1 MIDIDEKLNVSELL
15 RVYGALLTPHQA
27 EIMRQYYDCDISLF
41 EIASDLDVS
50 RQAVR
55 DVLVRS
61 VKTLKDV
68 DKKLRL
74 IERSSCILDAINA
87 AKEDAKK
94 GNVGAAIER
103 LDDAV
108 ALLEEEYGIRQ
119 FVGKT
124 ESRFFEN
131 A

>member
-15 RVYGALLTPHQA
+15 RVYGALLTSHQA
-27 EIMRQYYDCDISLF
+27 EIMRQYYD
-41 EIASDLDVS
+41 SDLDVS

-61 VKTLKDV
+61 VKTLKDA

-94 GNVGAAIER
+94 GNVDAAIER

-108 ALLEEEYGIRQ
+108 ALLEE
-119 FVGKT
+119 
-124 ESRFFEN
+124 
-131 A
+131 

>member
-1 MIDIDEKLNVSELL
+1 MTVKVKAFTVVFFMIDIDEKLNVSELL

-41 EIASDLDVS
+41 EIASDLDIS

-74 IERSSCILDAINA
+74 IERSSYILDAINA

-94 GNVGAAIER
+94 GNVGAVIER

-108 ALLEEEYGIRQ
+108 ALLEE
-119 FVGKT
+119 
-124 ESRFFEN
+124 
-131 A
+131 

>member
-55 DVLVRS
+55 D
-61 VKTLKDV
+61 
-68 DKKLRL
+68 
-74 IERSSCILDAINA
+74 
-87 AKEDAKK
+87 
-94 GNVGAAIER
+94 
-103 LDDAV
+103 
-108 ALLEEEYGIRQ
+108 
-119 FVGKT
+119 
-124 ESRFFEN
+124 EN
-131 A
+131 AERRRQKTSPYRKVFLHSGRDKRGKGRREKGKRRRCD

>member
-68 DKKLRL
+68 DKKTSPYRKVFLHFGCDKRG
-74 IERSSCILDAINA
+74 
-87 AKEDAKK
+87 K
-94 GNVGAAIER
+94 GR
-103 LDDAV
+103 R
-108 ALLEEEYGIRQ
+108 EE
-119 FVGKT
+119 GK
-124 ESRFFEN
+124 RRRCD
-131 A
+131 

>member
-41 EIASDLDVS
+41 EIASELDVS

-68 DKKLRL
+68 DQKLRL
-74 IERSSCILDAINA
+74 VEKSSRIKDAISA
-87 AKEDAKK
+87 AKEEAKK
-94 GNVGAAIER
+94 GMVDVAIQR

-108 ALLEEEYGIRQ
+108 ALLEE
-119 FVGKT
+119 
-124 ESRFFEN
+124 
-131 A
+131 

>member
-1 MIDIDEKLNVSELL
+1 MTVKVKAFTVVFFMIDIDEKLNVSELL
-15 RVYGALLTPHQA
+15 RVYGALLTSHQA

-108 ALLEEEYGIRQ
+108 ALLEE
-119 FVGKT
+119 
-124 ESRFFEN
+124 
-131 A
+131 

>member
-41 EIASDLDVS
+41 EIASDLYVS

-94 GNVGAAIER
+94 GNVAAAIER

-108 ALLEEEYGIRQ
+108 ALLEE
-119 FVGKT
+119 
-124 ESRFFEN
+124 
-131 A
+131 

>member
-1 MIDIDEKLNVSELL
+1 MTVKVKAFTVVFFMIDIDEKLNVSELL
-15 RVYGALLTPHQA
+15 RVYGALLTSHQA

-94 GNVGAAIER
+94 GNVDAAIER

-108 ALLEEEYGIRQ
+108 ALLEE
-119 FVGKT
+119 
-124 ESRFFEN
+124 
-131 A
+131 

>member
-1 MIDIDEKLNVSELL
+1 MVDIDEKLNVSELL
-15 RVYGALLTPHQA
+15 RVYGTLLTPHQA

-50 RQAVR
+50 RQAIR

-74 IERSSCILDAINA
+74 IEKNARIKDVLNSIDDAVKSCDTEKASTLISS
-87 AKEDAKK
+87 
-94 GNVGAAIER
+94 
-103 LDDAV
+103 AV
-108 ALLEEEYGIRQ
+108 ALLEE
-119 FVGKT
+119 
-124 ESRFFEN
+124 
-131 A
+131 

>member
-1 MIDIDEKLNVSELL
+1 MPVKVKAFTVVFFMIDIDEKLNVSELL
-15 RVYGALLTPHQA
+15 RVYGALLTSHQA

-68 DKKLRL
+68 DNKLRL

-94 GNVGAAIER
+94 GNVDAAIER

-108 ALLEEEYGIRQ
+108 ALLEE
-119 FVGKT
+119 
-124 ESRFFEN
+124 
-131 A
+131 

>member
-1 MIDIDEKLNVSELL
+1 MTVKVKAFTVVFFMIDIDEKLNVSELL

-27 EIMRQYYDCDISLF
+27 EVMRQYYDCDISLF

-94 GNVGAAIER
+94 GNVDAAIER

-108 ALLEEEYGIRQ
+108 ALLEE
-119 FVGKT
+119 
-124 ESRFFEN
+124 
-131 A
+131 

>member
-1 MIDIDEKLNVSELL
+1 MTVKVKAFTVVFFMIDIDEKLNVSELL

-74 IERSSCILDAINA
+74 IERSSNILDAINA

-94 GNVGAAIER
+94 GNVDAAIER

-108 ALLEEEYGIRQ
+108 ALLEE
-119 FVGKT
+119 
-124 ESRFFEN
+124 
-131 A
+131 

>member
-15 RVYGALLTPHQA
+15 RVYGALLTSHQA

-68 DKKLRL
+68 DKKTSPYRKVFLHSGRDK
-74 IERSSCILDAINA
+74 RGKGRR
-87 AKEDAKK
+87 KE
-94 GNVGAAIER
+94 
-103 LDDAV
+103 
-108 ALLEEEYGIRQ
+108 
-119 FVGKT
+119 GK
-124 ESRFFEN
+124 RRRCD
-131 A
+131 

>member
-41 EIASDLDVS
+41 EIASDFAVS

-61 VKTLKDV
+61 VKTLKDI
-68 DKKLRL
+68 DSKLRL
-74 IERSSCILDAINA
+74 IEKSSCIKEALDEAS
-87 AKEDAKK
+87 EDAKSGDLANALLK
-94 GNVGAAIER
+94 IDN
-103 LDDAV
+103 AV
-108 ALLEEEYGIRQ
+108 AILEE
-119 FVGKT
+119 
-124 ESRFFEN
+124 
-131 A
+131 

>member
-15 RVYGALLTPHQA
+15 RVYGALLTSHQA

-55 DVLVRS
+55 D

-94 GNVGAAIER
+94 GNVDAAIKR

-108 ALLEEEYGIRQ
+108 ALLEE
-119 FVGKT
+119 
-124 ESRFFEN
+124 
-131 A
+131 

>member
-1 MIDIDEKLNVSELL
+1 MTVKVKAFTVVFFMIDIDEKLNVSELL
-15 RVYGALLTPHQA
+15 RVYGALLTSHQA

-68 DKKLRL
+68 DNKLRL

-94 GNVGAAIER
+94 GNVDAAIER

-108 ALLEEEYGIRQ
+108 ALLEE
-119 FVGKT
+119 
-124 ESRFFEN
+124 
-131 A
+131 

>member
-1 MIDIDEKLNVSELL
+1 MTVKVKAFTVVFFMIDIDEKLNVSELL

-108 ALLEEEYGIRQ
+108 ALLEE
-119 FVGKT
+119 
-124 ESRFFEN
+124 
-131 A
+131 

>member
-1 MIDIDEKLNVSELL
+1 MTVKVKAFTVVFFMIDIDEKLNVSELL

-87 AKEDAKK
+87 AKEDAKN

-108 ALLEEEYGIRQ
+108 ALLEE
-119 FVGKT
+119 
-124 ESRFFEN
+124 
-131 A
+131 

>member
-1 MIDIDEKLNVSELL
+1 MTVKVKAFTVVFFMIDIDEKLNVSELL

-41 EIASDLDVS
+41 EIASDLDIS

-74 IERSSCILDAINA
+74 IERSSNILDAINA

-108 ALLEEEYGIRQ
+108 ALLEE
-119 FVGKT
+119 
-124 ESRFFEN
+124 
-131 A
+131 

>member
-15 RVYGALLTPHQA
+15 RVYGALLTSHQA

-74 IERSSCILDAINA
+74 IERHSGRD
-87 AKEDAKK
+87 KRGK
-94 GNVGAAIER
+94 GR
-103 LDDAV
+103 R
-108 ALLEEEYGIRQ
+108 EE
-119 FVGKT
+119 GK
-124 ESRFFEN
+124 RRRCD
-131 A
+131 

>member
-41 EIASDLDVS
+41 EIASDLNVS

>member
-1 MIDIDEKLNVSELL
+1 MTVKVKAFTVVFFMIDIDEKLNVSELL
-15 RVYGALLTPHQA
+15 RIYGALLTPHQA

-94 GNVGAAIER
+94 GNVDAAIER

-108 ALLEEEYGIRQ
+108 ALLEE
-119 FVGKT
+119 
-124 ESRFFEN
+124 
-131 A
+131 

>member
-1 MIDIDEKLNVSELL
+1 MTVKVKAFTVVFFMIDIDEKLNVSELL

-74 IERSSCILDAINA
+74 IERSSNILNAINA

-94 GNVGAAIER
+94 GNVAAAIKR

-108 ALLEEEYGIRQ
+108 ALLEE
-119 FVGKT
+119 
-124 ESRFFEN
+124 
-131 A
+131 

>member
-1 MIDIDEKLNVSELL
+1 MTVKVKAFTVVFFMIDIDEKLNVSELL

-103 LDDAV
+103 LNDAV
-108 ALLEEEYGIRQ
+108 ALLEE
-119 FVGKT
+119 
-124 ESRFFEN
+124 
-131 A
+131 

>member
-74 IERSSCILDAINA
+74 IEKSSCILDAINA

-94 GNVGAAIER
+94 GNVAAAIER

>member
-1 MIDIDEKLNVSELL
+1 MTVKVKAFTVVFFMIDIDEKLNVSELL

-74 IERSSCILDAINA
+74 IERSSNILDAINA

-108 ALLEEEYGIRQ
+108 ALLEE
-119 FVGKT
+119 
-124 ESRFFEN
+124 
-131 A
+131 

>member
-41 EIASDLDVS
+41 EIASDLDIS

>member
-1 MIDIDEKLNVSELL
+1 M
-15 RVYGALLTPHQA
+15 
-27 EIMRQYYDCDISLF
+27 
-41 EIASDLDVS
+41 
-50 RQAVR
+50 
-55 DVLVRS
+55 LVRS

-108 ALLEEEYGIRQ
+108 ALLEE
-119 FVGKT
+119 
-124 ESRFFEN
+124 
-131 A
+131 

>member
-1 MIDIDEKLNVSELL
+1 MTVKVKAFTVVFFMIDIDEKLNVSELL

-94 GNVGAAIER
+94 GNVDAAIER

-108 ALLEEEYGIRQ
+108 ALLEE
-119 FVGKT
+119 
-124 ESRFFEN
+124 
-131 A
+131 

>member
-15 RVYGALLTPHQA
+15 RVYGALLTSHQA

-94 GNVGAAIER
+94 GNVDAAIES

-108 ALLEEEYGIRQ
+108 ALLEE
-119 FVGKT
+119 
-124 ESRFFEN
+124 
-131 A
+131 

>member
-1 MIDIDEKLNVSELL
+1 M
-15 RVYGALLTPHQA
+15 
-27 EIMRQYYDCDISLF
+27 
-41 EIASDLDVS
+41 
-50 RQAVR
+50 
-55 DVLVRS
+55 
-61 VKTLKDV
+61 KTLKDV

-108 ALLEEEYGIRQ
+108 ALLEE
-119 FVGKT
+119 
-124 ESRFFEN
+124 
-131 A
+131 

>member
-1 MIDIDEKLNVSELL
+1 MRDKCPHRTLFFIYIIEKLNVSELL
-15 RVYGALLTPHQA
+15 RVYGALLTSHQA

-41 EIASDLDVS
+41 EIASDLNVS

-94 GNVGAAIER
+94 GNVAAAIER

-108 ALLEEEYGIRQ
+108 ALLEE
-119 FVGKT
+119 
-124 ESRFFEN
+124 
-131 A
+131 

>member
-41 EIASDLDVS
+41 EIASDLNVS

-94 GNVGAAIER
+94 GNVAAAIER